1 MISER
6 CTFST
11 DSLVVFVGGDL
22 PPDEELTMAEHLGGC
37 EPCSARAAELV
48 TLRSALSECC
58 ATDIVRWHQFPTPFG
73 DMFVAATDRGL
84 ARVSWR
90 QEGDEPGSWTPQD
103 ADTFVEE
110 MERSSPEIQI
120 VRDARRLSDVERE
133 LGEYFAGIR
142 SRFDVAIDLNGLS
155 HFDRQV
161 LDAARAIPFGE
172 VIPYAELARRIAKP
186 GAARAVGNAL
196 GRNPVAIVVPCHRVI
211 RTDGSLSGYGG
222 GVEYKERLL
231 GLERGDL
238 LFAS

>member
-1 MISER
+1 MISEP

-11 DSLVVFVGGDL
+11 DSLVAFVSGDL
-22 PPDEELTMAEHLGGC
+22 PLDEELTMAEHLGDC

-58 ATDIVRWHQFPTPFG
+58 ATHVVRWHRFPTPFG

-90 QEGDEPGSWTPQD
+90 QEGDDPGSWTPQD

-110 MERSSPEIQI
+110 MERSSPEIPI
-120 VRDARRLSDVERE
+120 VRDARRLADVERE

-142 SRFDVAIDLNGLS
+142 SRFDVAIDLSGLS

-186 GAARAVGNAL
+186 GAARAVGSAL
-196 GRNPVAIVVPCHRVI
+196 GRNPVAIVVPCHRVV
-211 RTDGSLSGYGG
+211 RTDGSLGGYGG

-238 LFAS
+238 LLAS